1 MDGATVTLIIAVITC
16 IIGIL
21 TFISGR
27 MSKAERDGRL
37 AEKLDTC
44 VSGISEIKAK
54 LTAQDARQNQQNVS
68 LENHEQRIV
77 SVEKR
82 LLSLEQRGGT

>member
-44 VSGISEIKAK
+44 VNGISEIKAK
-54 LTAQDARQNQQNVS
+54 LTAQETRQNQQNVA

-82 LLSLEQRGGT
+82 LLSLEQKGGT

>member
-27 MSKAERDGRL
+27 LSKAERDGRL

-44 VSGISEIKAK
+44 VSGIDEIKAK
-54 LTAQDARQNQQNVS
+54 LTAQETRQVQQDIS
-68 LENHEQRIV
+68 LENHEQRLV
-77 SVEKR
+77 SVENR
-82 LLSLEQRGGT
+82 VMSLEQKGG